1 MSVLTLRLFYSF
13 CLFLS
18 ILLSFIPTFSFS
30 CLSFLHFHRDFLP
43 PGLLFLSK
51 GHGIKLTLKLT
62 KRSRSSDT
70 HSSVMSGDGGGS
82 DVGQAPPHKKKKRN
96 RSSRESSAHLS
107 GGVGGTPSPSSSSP
121 LRASA
126 ASREPVFQDGAIR
139 FSRPPKIDFRVLGM
153 NQRKE
158 WELNRAPRWNLRV
171 PASVSGD
178 RLTWKKSGDQRN
190 ASTSSI
196 ATGKM
201 KRLGRDEKL
210 DRVSRSCSL
219 FSVL

>member
-1 MSVLTLRLFYSF
+1 MSFN
-13 CLFLS
+13 
-18 ILLSFIPTFSFS
+18 
-30 CLSFLHFHRDFLP
+30 HFHRDFLP
-43 PGLLFLSK
+43 PCILFLSK

-70 HSSVMSGDGGGS
+70 HSSVMSGDGGGC